1 MRPFLSLSFALAA
14 TAAMAPFAWAHFKLL
29 EPASWIEENQL
40 GDPQKLGPCGGTSA
54 NQAKGKAAN
63 PGTPTNAIT
72 KVQGGQK
79 LHIKLQETVFHP
91 GHYRIALA
99 VNSRAELPEDPVV
112 TTRDSDKGPW
122 SVSARIESSPK
133 PPILVDGLFA
143 HTSKQADPWETDVTL
158 PNISCSKCTL
168 QIIQFMAE
176 HGRNSDGDF
185 SYHHCAEL
193 QITADPSK
201 PIDRAWMTTV
211 GVPAQPLRVVK

>member
-1 MRPFLSLSFALAA
+1 MRPFLSLSLALAA

-54 NQAKGKAAN
+54 NAAKGKEAN
-63 PGTPTNAIT
+63 PGKATNMVTQA
-72 KVQGGQK
+72 KGGQK

-99 VNSRAELPEDPVV
+99 VNSRAELPADPEV
-112 TTRDSDKGPW
+112 TMRDSDKGPW
-122 SVSARIESSPK
+122 SVSAKIAASPK
-133 PPILVDGLFA
+133 PPILVDGLWA
-143 HTSKQADPWETDVTL
+143 HMAKMADPWETDVTL

-201 PIDRAWMTTV
+201 PIDKAW
-211 GVPAQPLRVVK
+211 PAAK

>member
-1 MRPFLSLSFALAA
+1 V
-14 TAAMAPFAWAHFKLL
+14 T
-29 EPASWIEENQL
+29 
-40 GDPQKLGPCGGTSA
+40 
-54 NQAKGKAAN
+54 QAK
-63 PGTPTNAIT
+63 
-72 KVQGGQK
+72 GGQK

-99 VNSRAELPEDPVV
+99 VNSRAELPSDPEVV
-112 TTRDSDKGPW
+112 TRDSEKGPW
-122 SVSARIESSPK
+122 SVSAHIDSNPK

-143 HTSKQADPWETDVTL
+143 HPSKQVDPWETDVTL
-158 PNISCSKCTL
+158 PNISCARCTL

-211 GVPAQPLRVVK
+211 GVPTQPLRVVK